1 MKNKKTQLKMEKKNK
16 LKKVRVIGAGLAGSE
31 AIYFL
36 SKKGFEIEVYENKIT
51 NPNSAQHDQNYG
63 ELVAQTRLNQL
74 VWKMHVVF

>member
-1 MKNKKTQLKMEKKNK
+1 MEKKNK

-51 NPNSAQHDQNYG
+51 NPNCMWSFK
-63 ELVAQTRLNQL
+63 TRN
-74 VWKMHVVF
+74 